1 MSALLQLGGDPAI
14 DIGLDL
20 AVAGRFF
27 VFNLSPD
34 SDHYP
39 ADAAAWVELVAR
51 VAATATDG
59 IPSVFGWS
67 EPEPAMTGSTSK
79 GGGAVLCDGA
89 PNLSFWTHVNNGTA
103 PVLPY
108 NRLVHALNRSEHY
121 IAWQTNEVIRRG
133 VARSASAF
141 P

>member
-1 MSALLQLGGDPAI
+1 MA
-14 DIGLDL
+14 
-20 AVAGRFF
+20 
-27 VFNLSPD
+27 
-34 SDHYP
+34 P
-39 ADAAAWVELVAR
+39 ADATRPSGAYHAAPGAR

-121 IAWQTNEVIRRG
+121 IAWQTNEVISVQGSPRSSYAEVIPPHLHDCRATRR
-133 VARSASAF
+133 RS
-141 P
+141 